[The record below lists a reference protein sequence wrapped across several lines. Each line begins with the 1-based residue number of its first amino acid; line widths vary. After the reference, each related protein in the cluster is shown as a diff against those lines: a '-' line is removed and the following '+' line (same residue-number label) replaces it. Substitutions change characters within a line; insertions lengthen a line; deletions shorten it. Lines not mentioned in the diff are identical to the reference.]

1 MQPPET
7 AALRARPS
15 LRRQA
20 RSRGPQPLSR
30 AARGRGDDAC
40 GPAEPVPR
48 RLLALACSAAS
59 RSGGIA
65 WIPAFVGVAMVG

>member
-1 MQPPET
+1 MQPPEA

-30 AARGRGDDAC
+30 RAGHGGQGDDAG

-48 RLLALACSAAS
+48 RLLA
-59 RSGGIA
+59 
-65 WIPAFVGVAMVG
+65 WPAPRPSEG